1 MKDKKGE
8 YSKRTVPPKYKAVRV
23 WLSDGSKM
31 LGMWTGTKWWS
42 KKGQINPVKWELEAR
57 KKKKTEKLLEA
68 LPESERP
75 HEEQPP
81 ETAWSLAQGT
91 TYLETIL
98 RGKDALALSPEIG
111 TLLPLSAALLRERV
125 LVLLFP

>member
-8 YSKRTVPPKYKAVRV
+8 YSKRTVPQYKAVRV

-42 KKGQINPVKWELEAR
+42 TKGQINPVKWELEAR

-81 ETAWSLAQGT
+81 ETA
-91 TYLETIL
+91 
-98 RGKDALALSPEIG
+98 
-111 TLLPLSAALLRERV
+111 
-125 LVLLFP
+125 